1 MTILHVADDHMVV
14 EDIIQAVQD
23 GVAVQTLAAAVGI
36 NADGVAGNTRLRVN
50 IMDAGIHLIVL
61 LAGIV
66 VEAQQLALG
75 LAIRHGVDVL

>member
-1 MTILHVADDHMVV
+1 MAVLHVADDHVVV
-14 EDIIQAVQD
+14 EDVIQTVQN
-23 GVAVQTLAAAVGI
+23 GVAVQALAAGVGV

-50 IMDAGIHLIVL
+50 IVDAGIHLIVL